1 MFLLVNNSRDLV
13 SFDQLHSLYTSG
25 DDLVI
30 NCTITPYEMSPSL
43 STFATIELIHN
54 KVSVVESVIT
64 SNEYT
69 NITISKSFNGVKLS
83 DAGTYTCQYY
93 LKYSNF
99 TFVLPSE
106 IKTDYINLFVMSECH
121 CYS

>member
-1 MFLLVNNSRDLV
+1 MSFNQLNS
-13 SFDQLHSLYTSG
+13 HYTAG
-25 DDLVI
+25 DDLAI

-43 STFATIELIHN
+43 QTFATIKLIHN
-54 KVSVVESVIT
+54 KVPVVESIIT

-69 NITISKSFNGVKLS
+69 NITISKDFNGVKLS

-93 LKYSNF
+93 LKYANF

-106 IKTDYINLFVMSECH
+106 IKTDETNLFVMSEFY